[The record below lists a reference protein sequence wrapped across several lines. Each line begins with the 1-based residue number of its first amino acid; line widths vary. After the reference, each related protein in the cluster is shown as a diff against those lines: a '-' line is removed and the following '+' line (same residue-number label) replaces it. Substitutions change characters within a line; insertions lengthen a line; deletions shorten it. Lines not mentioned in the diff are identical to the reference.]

1 MPVFTEEQERAIE
14 TKGNLL
20 VSAAAG
26 AGKTAVMTERIARL
40 IASGVKVDE
49 LLVVTFTRAAAA
61 EMKQRIESKLN
72 SLADEE
78 TDEAKKLH
86 LYDAAADIGSAN
98 ISTIHS
104 FCSDVLRRNAHEA
117 GIDPAFR
124 VADDSEA
131 VIMQAEA
138 LDEVLEAAYAAA
150 EKDPGNEFNSLIR
163 CLRDDETEQLIL
175 DTYSYI
181 IARPDPL
188 SFLARAATAYDE
200 EFDESF
206 DSASEELMN
215 GLRRSIHSMYLDAD
229 KLAEELSYEG
239 DIGLK
244 YLDTVHKYAADLLNF
259 ANSAGYDEVHR
270 KLDGYSL
277 PRLPRKAKGEE
288 IPDNVERYR
297 KSIKDFVDKLKADFG
312 LSREEERKLAKAYR
326 PCMGALYSLTE
337 AFMAAYAEKKRNAAV
352 IDFNDMEQF
361 TYEVLKDERIAEE
374 YRAKFSYIF
383 VDEYQD
389 TNPVQDAVIA
399 SVARGDNLFMVG
411 DVKQSIYRFRQAEP
425 ANFLDKYERYKDG
438 VSGTR
443 IELNRNFR
451 SKAAVIEATNTVF
464 SEVMRGGIGEIDYS
478 RGAALRPGGE
488 AEGGCA
494 ELMLISLGEDEEKE
508 DEDEPETYERAEA
521 EALAAA
527 SEIRRIMD
535 SSMVFDKQ
543 LGRMRRCAYS
553 DFAVLMR
560 RTTGAALSWVNTLS
574 ACGIPCVAALS
585 EGFYDAVEVQIFI
598 NLLRI
603 IDNRR
608 QDVPLMSVLRSPI
621 VGLTSGEAVLLRTK
635 YSDRTKKTELLD
647 AVIAAS
653 EANEEGCG
661 RKCRKL
667 LSDIEVWREFVRRSG
682 VEALIS
688 RLISETNYYSFL
700 GVLPGGTVR
709 QANLMKLVDRAHF
722 YESSQ
727 RNGLHGFIRMLDMM
741 NERGK
746 EGAAQQM
753 SVDAVRVMSVHK
765 SKGLEFPVVF
775 LAGITGRFSTRAS
788 SDTAVFDPELGVGL
802 RLKAFG
808 ESGSLPIIRRAI
820 KLREDYRQ
828 REEEKRIL
836 YVGMTR
842 ARERLIM
849 LGADKQMNRKLAE
862 YASPLTDR
870 RILEARSYLDW
881 MIGSFFPL
889 GLSLDAAR
897 KGVVTILGTEK
908 LHTKLLSVNSLRNS
922 GIIGGKLDESAYIE
936 WTERARALPHD
947 ELSALLNYTYPF
959 IGAAVTN
966 AKRSVTDYEKSEYEY
981 SPAVPNFMREN
992 RELTAAERGTAM
1004 HKTVMHLPLGLLTEA
1019 EIKEKV
1025 RELRERGILSAEEA
1039 DSIRI
1044 NNLNKLVRSEL
1055 WQRMTASERAEREL
1069 EFTLRNEDGS
1079 LVQGIIDCC
1088 FIEDGAWVIVDYKT
1102 NYVGDNDPREIAERY
1117 IPQLTGYENAL
1128 KSITGI
1134 PVGEKWIYLLSAGL
1148 AVKIGNG

>member
-1 MPVFTEEQERAIE
+1 
-14 TKGNLL
+14 
-20 VSAAAG
+20 
-26 AGKTAVMTERIARL
+26 
-40 IASGVKVDE
+40 
-49 LLVVTFTRAAAA
+49 
-61 EMKQRIESKLN
+61 
-72 SLADEE
+72 
-78 TDEAKKLH
+78 
-86 LYDAAADIGSAN
+86 
-98 ISTIHS
+98 
-104 FCSDVLRRNAHEA
+104 
-117 GIDPAFR
+117 
-124 VADDSEA
+124 
-131 VIMQAEA
+131 
-138 LDEVLEAAYAAA
+138 
-150 EKDPGNEFNSLIR
+150 
-163 CLRDDETEQLIL
+163 
-175 DTYSYI
+175 
-181 IARPDPL
+181 
-188 SFLARAATAYDE
+188 
-200 EFDESF
+200 
-206 DSASEELMN
+206 
-215 GLRRSIHSMYLDAD
+215 
-229 KLAEELSYEG
+229 
-239 DIGLK
+239 
-244 YLDTVHKYAADLLNF
+244 
-259 ANSAGYDEVHR
+259 
-270 KLDGYSL
+270 
-277 PRLPRKAKGEE
+277 
-288 IPDNVERYR
+288 
-297 KSIKDFVDKLKADFG
+297 
-312 LSREEERKLAKAYR
+312 
-326 PCMGALYSLTE
+326 MGALYSLTE

-635 YSDRTKKTELLD
+635 YSDRSKKTELLD

-653 EANEEGCG
+653 EANEESCG
-661 RKCRKL
+661 RKCGKL
-667 LSDIEVWREFVRRSG
+667 LSDIEIWREFVRRSG

-828 REEEKRIL
+828 REEEKRI
-836 YVGMTR
+836 
-842 ARERLIM
+842 
-849 LGADKQMNRKLAE
+849 E

-889 GLSLDAAR
+889 GLSLEAAR

-908 LHTKLLSVNSLRNS
+908 LHTKLLGVNSLRSS
-922 GIIGGKLDESAYIE
+922 GIIGGKLDESAYTE

-959 IGAAVTN
+959 IEAAVTTN
-966 AKRSVTDYEKSEYEY
+966 MST
-981 SPAVPNFMREN
+981 P
-992 RELTAAERGTAM
+992 
-1004 HKTVMHLPLGLLTEA
+1004 LPFR
-1019 EIKEKV
+1019 ISCV
-1025 RELRERGILSAEEA
+1025 RTGSLPR
-1039 DSIRI
+1039 
-1044 NNLNKLVRSEL
+1044 
-1055 WQRMTASERAEREL
+1055 
-1069 EFTLRNEDGS
+1069 RNE
-1079 LVQGIIDCC
+1079 V
-1088 FIEDGAWVIVDYKT
+1088 
-1102 NYVGDNDPREIAERY
+1102 PRCIR
-1117 IPQLTGYENAL
+1117 P
-1128 KSITGI
+1128 
-1134 PVGEKWIYLLSAGL
+1134 
-1148 AVKIGNG
+1148 